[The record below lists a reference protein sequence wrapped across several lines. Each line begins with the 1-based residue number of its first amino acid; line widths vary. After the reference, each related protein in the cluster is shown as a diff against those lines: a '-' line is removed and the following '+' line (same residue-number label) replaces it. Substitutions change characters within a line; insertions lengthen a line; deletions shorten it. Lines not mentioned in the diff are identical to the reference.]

1 MTAPIDRLKTAIE
14 NIFTKPP
21 APDQPS
27 WGDRLRVWMASALSR
42 GADELLTRGEELPD
56 EPMSDTIA
64 KIMFGPEMTAEQ
76 KAAWEK
82 AFPWDSWGKKPI
94 GWVGM
99 YVGVLIGLLSMGRP
113 PGRLIEY
120 AVDNVTKSFRF
131 DPLSIITA
139 WRRGLPNAEIYFEDL
154 KDQGWT
160 DDRIDALKFITQ
172 IIPNVSDLVRM
183 AVREAFTPEIAEKFR
198 QYEDYPDA
206 ITEWGEKQGLSKE
219 WLTRYWAAHWD
230 LPAPTQ
236 GFEMLRRGIIDEDT
250 LKMLLR
256 ALDVM
261 PYWRDKLIGISWEV
275 PTRVDIRRF
284 FDMRT
289 IDEARLRELYA
300 AQGYHGKDLEDYVL
314 WTKIYVDLP
323 DLIARWK
330 NGWLELADVRAR
342 LIADGMDPVAADE
355 LIQTKVKAVEPA
367 TTAEGNLLTKTEIYK
382 GVKLGVITYEQGLD
396 LLMDLNYSRDQADYL
411 LTTNVQALAGSPE
424 TYIDFKDMT
433 QKYRKA
439 VGLESQA
446 VTDELRKAANEV
458 VKLTRDLKSLQDGL
472 TEEDRKLI
480 EAEVLPPEATK
491 RRDELRV
498 ILHRAE
504 SALAAAKSN
513 YDRLVAEWRHKA

>member
-1 MTAPIDRLKTAIE
+1 MTLPIDRLKTAIE
-14 NIFTKPP
+14 NIFTQPP
-21 APDQPS
+21 APDKPS
-27 WGDRLRVWMASALSR
+27 WGDRLRGWMVSSAVKGITAALEDMTPEQKTAAETVAKHLIDDPDVPTDIKDLLQKA
-42 GADELLTRGEELPD
+42 GMKGNPLLTFLRIWLAGFWL
-56 EPMSDTIA
+56 SDIVV
-64 KIMFGPEMTAEQ
+64 KRIVPQ
-76 KAAWEK
+76 
-82 AFPWDSWGKKPI
+82 DS
-94 GWVGM
+94 
-99 YVGVLIGLLSMGRP
+99 LLGYKTNRTYQQF
-113 PGRLIEY
+113 RL
-120 AVDNVTKSFRF
+120 
-131 DPLSIITA
+131 DPLSVTTA
-139 WRRGLPNAEIYFEDL
+139 WRRDKPTYEKYFDDL
-154 KDQGWT
+154 RDQGWS
-160 DDRIDALKFITQ
+160 DDRIDALKFFTE
-172 IIPNVSDLVRM
+172 IIPGVSDLVRM
-183 AVREAFTPEIAEKFR
+183 AVREAFTPEIAEKFG
-198 QYEDYPDA
+198 QYQDYPEA

-236 GFEMLRRGIIDEDT
+236 GFEMLHRGVIDEDT

-261 PYWRDKLIGISWEV
+261 PFWRDKLIDISWNI

-300 AQGYHGKDLEDYVL
+300 AMGYHGKDLDDYVL